1 MITLMCRLSSSI
13 PKKALHPVQGMLS
26 AADINNPNIKD
37 KFSGTDLYPENLED
51 FLADVVYV

>member
-37 KFSGTDLYPENLED
+37 KFPGTDLYPENLED
-51 FLADVVYV
+51 FLVDVD